1 MTDEGFV
8 YLGDSLSWFSAPRDN
23 QEIKLRHVTW
33 TNLHTP
39 WNLKAFDELVDMETF
54 PEIGIYFLSNK
65 WFNSWA
71 TLLSDR
77 KFRKYLLVIDVDRFV
92 PSNSLEKYYIFQ
104 KIIFF
109 RDLMKRY
116 SSLIKLYLM

>member
-1 MTDEGFV
+1 
-8 YLGDSLSWFSAPRDN
+8 
-23 QEIKLRHVTW
+23 
-33 TNLHTP
+33 
-39 WNLKAFDELVDMETF
+39 METF